1 MAEEKSIVLKIETI
15 TDQAVM
21 EAYGK
26 TLNSVLGSYEEN
38 TALITEYNAQ
48 LKLNKEEIKATQA
61 ETEKLIRYKQGLHK
75 RIQYLIESNSKL
87 TKEVEELNKVEGKTA
102 EQREK
107 DTKKAEAKLRII
119 QANITEIE
127 TLREKTVGLGATYQ
141 EQIKTISD
149 LTAKNEQLKVSI
161 GDLDQITKNQIKVD
175 NTEAGSMENKSQL
188 LGKLRMSWRKMT
200 DEQKNANQGML
211 QTIQQLD
218 KSLKESDA
226 SIGNFQRN
234 VGDYRGAIGDFIGQ
248 FPRLGGVVSKF
259 AGPAG
264 VISVATGAFNLLK
277 SAMASTQTTGD
288 ALEIG
293 IAAWRGTWDRFLR
306 MIATADFSNFI
317 EQLTGAYDAAK
328 ELAEV
333 RDEMFEKENSIRLL
347 KAEQSVEEQKLLMTM
362 RDQTKSDQE
371 RIKAGQRY
379 QELVLKNA
387 QLQKKAYE
395 ELADAELKNL
405 AAQTGAT
412 DENLEERK
420 KALREWITEYA
431 TADAEKKR
439 IELEALRR
447 EKQQIEATRTYTT
460 LPTGNTVISNL
471 TKEQEARVA
480 EIEKLLSV
488 AEAYNTAN
496 DGIIST
502 YVNAQVKALEAESNA
517 IASAQRA
524 ATTTNSLIAK
534 EAKKAEKEAE
544 SGGEQ
549 VGDKVLEGMK
559 KAFQKSDLSKGFGD
573 LLGKSTKVILPLA
586 LDLDLKND
594 LKQGA
599 NKLASDSASPIKKA
613 LGLKPEE
620 IQQIESQA
628 LQAAGQIFNSIAQLS
643 NEATQ
648 RRLQDELDA
657 IDKNAES
664 EKAILEGKLEKGVIS
679 QKEYEK
685 KLAEIDEQT
694 AERKEQANKEA
705 FEKQKKWNI
714 LQALMNAALA
724 ITKTFAEYGGTPM
737 AWIMSAIT
745 AATTAA
751 EIAVIASQKYAR
763 GGELRGASHAQGGIK
778 GFVGN
783 QHIEAEGGEVIINK
797 RSSAK
802 HRKLLSLINSDNGWG
817 DDFAHARGR
826 SGRFFARGG
835 VIGGYDFR
843 TSGVPDSSSSLSQ
856 IVRQQTDNLRQ
867 SFDAIN
873 RRIDNIRVYLPLSDI
888 EQKSNEKRVHISRA
902 VL

>member
-26 TLNSVLGSYEEN
+26 TLDSVLGSYEEN
-38 TALITEYNAQ
+38 NALISEYTQ
-48 LKLNKEEIKATQA
+48 RIKANQEAIKAIQKEGERWGQLTQKQAQRISNLTA
-61 ETEKLIRYKQGLHK
+61 ENEKLKIAK
-75 RIQYLIESNSKL
+75 S
-87 TKEVEELNKVEGKTA
+87 ELV
-102 EQREK
+102 
-107 DTKKAEAKLRII
+107 
-119 QANITEIE
+119 
-127 TLREKTVGLGATYQ
+127 
-141 EQIKTISD
+141 
-149 LTAKNEQLKVSI
+149 
-161 GDLDQITKNQIKVD
+161 QITKNQIKVD
-175 NTEAGSMENKSQL
+175 STEAGSMENKSQL
-188 LGKLRMSWRKMT
+188 LGKLRMAWRKMS

-218 KSLKESDA
+218 ASLKQADG

-248 FPRLGGVVSKF
+248 FPKLGGVVSKF

-288 ALEIG
+288 AIEIG
-293 IAAWRGTWDRFLR
+293 VAAWQGTWDRFLR

-328 ELAEV
+328 ELATV

-347 KAEQSVEEQKLLMTM
+347 KAEQSKEEQLLLMTM
-362 RDQTKSDQE
+362 RDQTKSEEE
-371 RIKAGQRY
+371 RIKAGKRY
-379 QELVLKNA
+379 QELVMQNA
-387 QLQKKAYE
+387 ELQKKAYE

-405 AAQTGAT
+405 AAQTGADKDALRSYITNYADPKMEAMREYYNEYKKLSDSQITYDKKGRHIRREFT
-412 DENLEERK
+412 DE
-420 KALREWITEYA
+420 
-431 TADAEKKR
+431 EKTR
-439 IELEALRR
+439 MSELL
-447 EKQQIEATRTYTT
+447 
-460 LPTGNTVISNL
+460 
-471 TKEQEARVA
+471 
-480 EIEKLLSV
+480 KLMGG
-488 AEAYNTAN
+488 AEAYIEFDKVTKAYNKAN
-496 DGIIST
+496 NSIIT
-502 YVNAQVKALEAESNA
+502 GVVNALAKATEAEA
-517 IASAQRA
+517 RALQSAQLA
-524 ATTTNSLIAK
+524 ARTTNSLIAK
-534 EAKKAEKEAE
+534 ETKKAE

-549 VGDKVLEGMK
+549 VGDNVLEGMK
-559 KAFQKSDLSKGFGD
+559 KAFRKGDLSKD
-573 LLGKSTKVILPLA
+573 LTDAVVKSGNKFISLP
-586 LDLDLKND
+586 LDLDLKAD
-594 LKQGA
+594 LKNGA
-599 NKLASDSASPIKKA
+599 RKLVSDTATPLKEA
-613 LGLKPEE
+613 LGLTPDE
-620 IQQIESQA
+620 IKKIEDQA

-643 NEATQ
+643 KEATQ

-685 KLAEIDEQT
+685 KLGEIDEQT

-737 AWIMSAIT
+737 AWVMSAIT

-763 GGELRGASHAQGGIK
+763 GGELRGPSHAQGGIK

-817 DDFAHARGR
+817 DDFAHARGG

-856 IVRQQTDNLRQ
+856 FVRQQTDNLRQ

-888 EQKSNEKRVHISRA
+888 ETKSNEKRVHISRA

>member
-1 MAEEKSIVLKIETI
+1 MKIETI

-38 TALITEYNAQ
+38 TAMISGYNAQ
-48 LKLNKEEIKATQA
+48 IKANQEAIKAIQKEGERWGQLTQKQAQRISNLTA
-61 ETEKLIRYKQGLHK
+61 ENEKLKIAK
-75 RIQYLIESNSKL
+75 S
-87 TKEVEELNKVEGKTA
+87 ELV
-102 EQREK
+102 
-107 DTKKAEAKLRII
+107 
-119 QANITEIE
+119 
-127 TLREKTVGLGATYQ
+127 
-141 EQIKTISD
+141 
-149 LTAKNEQLKVSI
+149 
-161 GDLDQITKNQIKVD
+161 QITKNQIKVD

-188 LGKLRMSWRKMT
+188 LGKLRMAWRKMT
-200 DEQKNANQGML
+200 DVQKNANQGML

-218 KSLKESDA
+218 ASLKQADG

-248 FPRLGGVVSKF
+248 FPKLGSVVSKF

-288 ALEIG
+288 AIEIG
-293 IAAWRGTWDRFLR
+293 VAAWQGTWDRFLR

-347 KAEQSVEEQKLLMTM
+347 KARQSKEEQLLLMTM
-362 RDQTKSDQE
+362 RDQTKSEEE
-371 RIKAGQRY
+371 RIKAGKRY
-379 QELVLKNA
+379 QELVMQNA
-387 QLQKKAYE
+387 QIQREAYE
-395 ELADAELKNL
+395 KLADAELTNL
-405 AAQTGAT
+405 ARQTGAT
-412 DENLEERK
+412 EENLEERK
-420 KALREWITEYA
+420 KALREYITEYA

-439 IELEALRR
+439 IEMEALRR
-447 EKQQIEATRTYTT
+447 EKAAIEASRTVTT
-460 LPTGNTVISNL
+460 LPTGNVVYSELTEVQKARVKVIDTLLEISN
-471 TKEQEARVA
+471 
-480 EIEKLLSV
+480 
-488 AEAYNTAN
+488 AYNTAA
-496 DGIIST
+496 DGIIAT
-502 YVNAQVKALEAESNA
+502 FVNAEEKALRAEANA

-534 EAKKAEKEAE
+534 ETKKAEKGAE
-544 SGGEQ
+544 NSGEQ

-559 KAFQKSDLSKGFGD
+559 KSFRKGDVSKDLTDAVERS
-573 LLGKSTKVILPLA
+573 VNVVLPLFYDT
-586 LDLDLKND
+586 DLMAGLKTQAKS
-594 LKQGA
+594 LVK
-599 NKLASDSASPIKKA
+599 PMEKA
-613 LGLKPEE
+613 LGLSPKDLE
-620 IQQIESQA
+620 QIKDHA

-643 NEATQ
+643 NNATQ
-648 RRLQDELDA
+648 RRLKDELDA

-679 QKEYEK
+679 QKEYET

-694 AERKEQANKEA
+694 AARKEQANKEA
-705 FEKQKKWNI
+705 FEKNKRWNI

-724 ITKTFAEYGGTPM
+724 ITQVFATTPPPASFIM
-737 AWIMSAIT
+737 AAIT

-763 GGELRGASHAQGGIK
+763 GGELHGPSHAQGGIK

-783 QHIEAEGGEVIINK
+783 RHIEAEGGEVIINK

-817 DDFAHARGR
+817 DDFAHARGS

-856 IVRQQTDNLRQ
+856 IVRQQSDNLRQ

-873 RRIDNIRVYLPLSDI
+873 RRIDNLRVSVLLSDI
-888 EQKSNEKRVHISRA
+888 EAKSNEKRAHISRA

>member
-26 TLNSVLGSYEEN
+26 TLDSVLGSYEEN
-38 TALITEYNAQ
+38 TAMISEYNAQ
-48 LKLNKEEIKATQA
+48 IKANQEAIKAIQKEGERWGQLTQKQAQRISNLTA
-61 ETEKLIRYKQGLHK
+61 ENEKLKIAK
-75 RIQYLIESNSKL
+75 S
-87 TKEVEELNKVEGKTA
+87 ELV
-102 EQREK
+102 
-107 DTKKAEAKLRII
+107 
-119 QANITEIE
+119 
-127 TLREKTVGLGATYQ
+127 
-141 EQIKTISD
+141 
-149 LTAKNEQLKVSI
+149 
-161 GDLDQITKNQIKVD
+161 QITKNQIKVD
-175 NTEAGSMENKSQL
+175 NTEVGSMENKSQL
-188 LGKLRMSWRKMT
+188 LGKLRMAWRKMS

-218 KSLKESDA
+218 ASLKQADG

-248 FPRLGGVVSKF
+248 FPALGGVVSKF
-259 AGPAG
+259 AGSAG
-264 VISVATGAFNLLK
+264 VISVATGTFNLLK
-277 SAMASTQTTGD
+277 SAIASTQTTGD

-293 IAAWRGTWDRFLR
+293 VAAWQGTWDRFLR

-317 EQLTGAYDAAK
+317 EQLTDAYDAAK

-347 KAEQSVEEQKLLMTM
+347 KAEQSKEEQLLLMTM
-362 RDQTKSDQE
+362 RDQTKSEEE
-371 RIKAGQRY
+371 RIKAGKRY
-379 QELVLKNA
+379 QELVMKNA
-387 QLQKKAYE
+387 EIQRQAYE
-395 ELADAELKNL
+395 KLTEAELNNIV
-405 AAQTGAT
+405 AQTGA
-412 DENLEERK
+412 NK
-420 KALREWITEYA
+420 
-431 TADAEKKR
+431 
-439 IELEALRR
+439 EALRSYIKDYADPKSQAMR
-447 EKQQIEATRTYTT
+447 EEMKLYEKAVKNKTLYEEQFINYAKAGAYKTADQYKAKADEAQRIIDNTSQAVKDFYDVTVAYGKASDQIIAPFVSAWE
-460 LPTGNTVISNL
+460 
-471 TKEQEARVA
+471 
-480 EIEKLLSV
+480 
-488 AEAYNTAN
+488 
-496 DGIIST
+496 
-502 YVNAQVKALEAESNA
+502 KALQAESNA
-517 IASAQRA
+517 LASAQRA

-534 EAKKAEKEAE
+534 ETKKAIVEVDVSSAMTQMIKTGIEKIDTNEIKFEFKEMMEEIESSIASANDLGQVAE
-544 SGGEQ
+544 S
-549 VGDKVLEGMK
+549 
-559 KAFQKSDLSKGFGD
+559 
-573 LLGKSTKVILPLA
+573 PLA
-586 LDLDLKND
+586 RAL
-594 LKQGA
+594 GV
-599 NKLASDSASPIKKA
+599 SDSEMK
-613 LGLKPEE
+613 
-620 IQQIESQA
+620 QIEDQA

-643 NEATQ
+643 KEATQ

-664 EKAILEGKLEKGVIS
+664 EKAILEGKLEKGIIS
-679 QKEYEK
+679 QKEYET

-737 AWIMSAIT
+737 AWVMSAIT

-763 GGELRGASHAQGGIK
+763 GGELRGPSHAQGGIK

-783 QHIEAEGGEVIINK
+783 RHIEAEGGEVIINK

-817 DDFAHARGR
+817 DDFAHARGS

-873 RRIDNIRVYLPLSDI
+873 RRIDNLRVSVLLSDI
-888 EQKSNEKRVHISRA
+888 EAKSNEKRVHISRA

>member
-38 TALITEYNAQ
+38 TAMISEYNAQ
-48 LKLNKEEIKATQA
+48 IKANQEAIKAIQKEGERWGQLTQKQAQRISNLTA
-61 ETEKLIRYKQGLHK
+61 ENEKLKIAK
-75 RIQYLIESNSKL
+75 S
-87 TKEVEELNKVEGKTA
+87 ELV
-102 EQREK
+102 
-107 DTKKAEAKLRII
+107 
-119 QANITEIE
+119 
-127 TLREKTVGLGATYQ
+127 
-141 EQIKTISD
+141 
-149 LTAKNEQLKVSI
+149 
-161 GDLDQITKNQIKVD
+161 QITKNQIKVD

-188 LGKLRMSWRKMT
+188 LGKLRMAWRKMS

-218 KSLKESDA
+218 TSLKQADG

-248 FPRLGGVVSKF
+248 FPALGGVVSKF

-264 VISVATGAFNLLK
+264 VISVATGTFNLLK
-277 SAMASTQTTGD
+277 SAIASTQTTGD

-293 IAAWRGTWDRFLR
+293 IAAWQGTWDRFLR

-317 EQLTGAYDAAK
+317 EQLTSAYDAAK

-347 KAEQSVEEQKLLMTM
+347 KAEQSKEEQLLLMTM
-362 RDQTKSDQE
+362 RDQTKSEEE
-371 RIKAGQRY
+371 RIKAGKRY
-379 QELVLKNA
+379 QELVLHNA
-387 QLQKKAYE
+387 ELQKKAYE

-405 AAQTGAT
+405 AAQTGA
-412 DENLEERK
+412 DK
-420 KALREWITEYA
+420 DALRSYITNYADPKMEAMRKAYEEYKKITERQYDFDEKGRKISRQYTEEEKARIKELITLMGGGKAYIEFDKLTQAYNKANDSIISGVVNALAKA
-431 TADAEKKR
+431 T
-439 IELEALRR
+439 EA
-447 EKQQIEATRTYTT
+447 
-460 LPTGNTVISNL
+460 
-471 TKEQEARVA
+471 EAR
-480 EIEKLLSV
+480 
-488 AEAYNTAN
+488 
-496 DGIIST
+496 
-502 YVNAQVKALEAESNA
+502 ALQ
-517 IASAQRA
+517 SAQRA

-534 EAKKAEKEAE
+534 ETKKAIVEVDVSSAMTQMIKTGIEKIDTNEIKFEFKEMMEEIESSIASANDLGQVAE
-544 SGGEQ
+544 S
-549 VGDKVLEGMK
+549 
-559 KAFQKSDLSKGFGD
+559 
-573 LLGKSTKVILPLA
+573 PLA
-586 LDLDLKND
+586 RAL
-594 LKQGA
+594 GV
-599 NKLASDSASPIKKA
+599 SDSEMK
-613 LGLKPEE
+613 
-620 IQQIESQA
+620 QIEDQA

-643 NEATQ
+643 KEATQ

-679 QKEYEK
+679 QKEYET

-737 AWIMSAIT
+737 AWVMSAIT

-763 GGELRGASHAQGGIK
+763 GGELRGPSHAQGGIK

-783 QHIEAEGGEVIINK
+783 RHIEAEGGEVIINK

-817 DDFAHARGR
+817 DDFAHARGS

-873 RRIDNIRVYLPLSDI
+873 RRIDNLRVSVLLSDI
-888 EQKSNEKRVHISRA
+888 EAKSNEKRVHISRA

>member
-38 TALITEYNAQ
+38 TAMISEYNAQ
-48 LKLNKEEIKATQA
+48 IKANQEAIKAIQKEGERWGQLTQKQAQRISNLTA
-61 ETEKLIRYKQGLHK
+61 ENEKLKIAK
-75 RIQYLIESNSKL
+75 S
-87 TKEVEELNKVEGKTA
+87 ELV
-102 EQREK
+102 
-107 DTKKAEAKLRII
+107 
-119 QANITEIE
+119 
-127 TLREKTVGLGATYQ
+127 
-141 EQIKTISD
+141 
-149 LTAKNEQLKVSI
+149 
-161 GDLDQITKNQIKVD
+161 QITKNQIKVD

-188 LGKLRMSWRKMT
+188 LGKLRMAWRKMT

-218 KSLKESDA
+218 KSLKEADG
-226 SIGNFQRN
+226 SIGNFQRI

-248 FPRLGGVVSKF
+248 FPKLGGVVSKF

-288 ALEIG
+288 AIEIG
-293 IAAWRGTWDRFLR
+293 VAAWQGTWDRFLR

-347 KAEQSVEEQKLLMTM
+347 KAEQSKEEQLLLMTM
-362 RDQTKSDQE
+362 RDQTKSEEE
-371 RIKAGQRY
+371 RIKAGKRY
-379 QELVLKNA
+379 QELVMRNA
-387 QLQKKAYE
+387 QIQRKAYE
-395 ELADAELKNL
+395 ELADAELTNL
-405 AAQTGAT
+405 ARQTGAT

-420 KALREWITEYA
+420 KALREWISEYA

-439 IELEALRR
+439 IELKALRR

-460 LPTGNTVISNL
+460 LPTGNTIISNL

-534 EAKKAEKEAE
+534 EAKKEQAKIETAGLVAEFAEIGKELHEAVSE
-544 SGGEQ
+544 ELSRTWVNTTEIEKDIKALASEMLEEIGNEINNATDLEQ
-549 VGDKVLEGMK
+549 QTVSPLARALGVSDEDMK
-559 KAFQKSDLSKGFGD
+559 K
-573 LLGKSTKVILPLA
+573 
-586 LDLDLKND
+586 
-594 LKQGA
+594 
-599 NKLASDSASPIKKA
+599 IKD
-613 LGLKPEE
+613 
-620 IQQIESQA
+620 QA

-643 NEATQ
+643 KEATQ

-705 FEKQKKWNI
+705 FEKQKRWNI

-817 DDFAHARGR
+817 DDFAHARGG

-843 TSGVPDSSSSLSQ
+843 TSGVPDSSSSLTQ

-867 SFDAIN
+867 SFDALN

-888 EQKSNEKRVHISRA
+888 EAKSNEKRVHISRA

>member
-1 MAEEKSIVLKIETI
+1 MAEEKQIVLKIETI

-38 TALITEYNAQ
+38 TAMISEYTNT
-48 LKLNKEEIKATQA
+48 IKANQEAIKAIQKEAERWGGLTQKQAQRVANLTA
-61 ETEKLIRYKQGLHK
+61 ENEKLKI
-75 RIQYLIESNSKL
+75 
-87 TKEVEELNKVEGKTA
+87 A
-102 EQREK
+102 
-107 DTKKAEAKLRII
+107 KAEL
-119 QANITEIE
+119 
-127 TLREKTVGLGATYQ
+127 V
-141 EQIKTISD
+141 
-149 LTAKNEQLKVSI
+149 
-161 GDLDQITKNQIKVD
+161 QITKNQIKVD
-175 NTEAGSMENKSQL
+175 TTENGSMENKSQL
-188 LGKLRMSWRKMT
+188 LGKLRMAWRKMT

-211 QTIQQLD
+211 ETIQQLD
-218 KSLKESDA
+218 KSMKQADGN
-226 SIGNFQRN
+226 IGNFQRY

-248 FPRLGGVVSKF
+248 FPTLGGVVSKF
-259 AGPAG
+259 AGKAG
-264 VISVATGAFNLLK
+264 ALGIATTAFNVLK

-293 IAAWRGTWDRFLR
+293 VAAWRGTWDKFLR

-317 EQLTGAYDAAK
+317 SQLAGAYDAAK
-328 ELAEV
+328 ELAKV

-405 AAQTGAT
+405 AAQTGA
-412 DENLEERK
+412 DK
-420 KALREWITEYA
+420 
-431 TADAEKKR
+431 
-439 IELEALRR
+439 EALRSYITNYADPKMEAMRKAYEEYQKITERNYDFDEKGRHIARQYSEEEKTRMR
-447 EKQQIEATRTYTT
+447 ELMQIMGGGKAYIEFDKITKAYNKANDDIIN
-460 LPTGNTVISNL
+460 GVVNAL
-471 TKEQEARVA
+471 TKAVQ
-480 EIEKLLSV
+480 
-488 AEAYNTAN
+488 
-496 DGIIST
+496 
-502 YVNAQVKALEAESNA
+502 AESNA
-517 IASAQRA
+517 LASAQRA

-534 EAKKAEKEAE
+534 ETKKAIVEVDVSSALTQMVKTGVEKINTSEIKFEFKEMLEEIGNDIASANDLGQVAE
-544 SGGEQ
+544 S
-549 VGDKVLEGMK
+549 
-559 KAFQKSDLSKGFGD
+559 
-573 LLGKSTKVILPLA
+573 PLA
-586 LDLDLKND
+586 R
-594 LKQGA
+594 
-599 NKLASDSASPIKKA
+599 A
-613 LGLKPEE
+613 LGVSDAEMK
-620 IQQIESQA
+620 QIKDQS

-643 NEATQ
+643 KEATQ

-664 EKAILEGKLEKGVIS
+664 EKAILEGKLEKGIIS

-705 FEKQKKWNI
+705 FEKNKRWNI

-724 ITKTFAEYGGTPM
+724 ITQVFATTPPPASFVM
-737 AWIMSAIT
+737 AAIT

-751 EIAVIASQKYAR
+751 EIAVIGAQKYAR
-763 GGELRGASHAQGGIK
+763 GGELRGASHANGGIK

-817 DDFAHARGR
+817 DDFANARGG

-835 VIGGYDFR
+835 VIGGYDFS
-843 TSGVPDSSSSLSQ
+843 TSGVPNNNNSLMQ
-856 IVRQQTDNLRQ
+856 FVRQQTDNLRQ

-873 RRIDNIRVYLPLSDI
+873 RRIDNLSVSVLLSDI
-888 EQKSNEKRVHISRA
+888 EAKSNEKRVNVSRA

>member
-26 TLNSVLGSYEEN
+26 TLDSVLGSYEEN
-38 TALITEYNAQ
+38 NALISEYTQ
-48 LKLNKEEIKATQA
+48 RIKANQEAIKAIQKEGERWGQLTQKQAQRISNLTA
-61 ETEKLIRYKQGLHK
+61 ENEKLKIAK
-75 RIQYLIESNSKL
+75 S
-87 TKEVEELNKVEGKTA
+87 ELV
-102 EQREK
+102 
-107 DTKKAEAKLRII
+107 
-119 QANITEIE
+119 
-127 TLREKTVGLGATYQ
+127 
-141 EQIKTISD
+141 
-149 LTAKNEQLKVSI
+149 
-161 GDLDQITKNQIKVD
+161 QITKNQIKVD

-188 LGKLRMSWRKMT
+188 LGKLRMAWRKMT

-218 KSLKESDA
+218 ASLKQADG

-234 VGDYRGAIGDFIGQ
+234 VGDYKGQIGQLIGQ
-248 FPRLGGVVSKF
+248 FPALGDVVSKF

-347 KAEQSVEEQKLLMTM
+347 KAEQSKEEQLLLMTM
-362 RDQTKSDQE
+362 RDQTKSEEE
-371 RIKAGQRY
+371 RIKAGKRY
-379 QELVLKNA
+379 QELVMQNA
-387 QLQKKAYE
+387 QIQREAYE
-395 ELADAELKNL
+395 KLADAELTNL
-405 AAQTGAT
+405 ARQTGAT

-431 TADAEKKR
+431 TADAEKRR
-439 IELEALRR
+439 IEEKSLREEKKNLEDSLIYIDLTTGAQRR
-447 EKQQIEATRTYTT
+447 LKDAQKDARIA
-460 LPTGNTVISNL
+460 VI
-471 TKEQEARVA
+471 TE
-480 EIEKLLSV
+480 LLAISD
-488 AEAYNTAN
+488 AYNKAGDN
-496 DGIIST
+496 IISSF
-502 YVNAQVKALEAESNA
+502 VNAQVKALEAESNA
-517 IASAQRA
+517 IASAQQA
-524 ATTTNSLIAK
+524 AKTTNSLIAK
-534 EAKKAEKEAE
+534 ETKKAEKQAE
-544 SGGEQ
+544 NSGEQ

-559 KAFQKSDLSKGFGD
+559 KSFRKGDVSKDLTDAVVKSGNKFIS
-573 LLGKSTKVILPLA
+573 LP
-586 LDLDLKND
+586 LDLDLKAD
-594 LKQGA
+594 LKKGA
-599 NKLASDSASPIKKA
+599 RKLASDTATPLKKA
-613 LGLKPEE
+613 LGLTPDE
-620 IQQIESQA
+620 IKKIEDQA

-643 NEATQ
+643 KEATQ

-664 EKAILEGKLEKGVIS
+664 EKAILEGKLEKGIIT

-685 KLAEIDEQT
+685 KLGEIDEQT

-737 AWIMSAIT
+737 AWVMSAIT

-763 GGELRGASHAQGGIK
+763 GGELRGPSHAQGGIK

-783 QHIEAEGGEVIINK
+783 RHIEAEGGEVIINK

-817 DDFAHARGR
+817 DDFAHARGS

-856 IVRQQTDNLRQ
+856 FVRQQTDNLRQ

-873 RRIDNIRVYLPLSDI
+873 RRIDNLRVSVLLSDI
-888 EQKSNEKRVHISRA
+888 ESKSNEKRVHISRA

>member
-26 TLNSVLGSYEEN
+26 TLDSVLGSYEEN
-38 TALITEYNAQ
+38 TAMISEYNAQ
-48 LKLNKEEIKATQA
+48 IKANQEAIKAIQKEGERWGQLTQKQAQRISNLTA
-61 ETEKLIRYKQGLHK
+61 ENEKLKIAK
-75 RIQYLIESNSKL
+75 S
-87 TKEVEELNKVEGKTA
+87 ELV
-102 EQREK
+102 
-107 DTKKAEAKLRII
+107 
-119 QANITEIE
+119 
-127 TLREKTVGLGATYQ
+127 
-141 EQIKTISD
+141 
-149 LTAKNEQLKVSI
+149 
-161 GDLDQITKNQIKVD
+161 QITKNQIKVD

-188 LGKLRMSWRKMT
+188 LGKLRMAWRKMT

-218 KSLKESDA
+218 ASLKQADG

-248 FPRLGGVVSKF
+248 FPKLGGAISKF
-259 AGPAG
+259 ASPAG
-264 VISVATGAFNLLK
+264 AIGIATGAFNLLK
-277 SAMASTQTTGD
+277 SAIASTQTTGD

-293 IAAWRGTWDRFLR
+293 VAAWRGTWDRFLR

-347 KAEQSVEEQKLLMTM
+347 KAEQSIEEQKLLRTL

-371 RIKAGQRY
+371 RIKAGKDY
-379 QELVLKNA
+379 EELIRKNA
-387 QLQKKAYE
+387 QIQ
-395 ELADAELKNL
+395 ADAYNKLAEAELDNIVK
-405 AAQTGAT
+405 QTGA
-412 DENLEERK
+412 NK
-420 KALREWITEYA
+420 
-431 TADAEKKR
+431 
-439 IELEALRR
+439 EALRSYIKDYADPKSETMR
-447 EKQQIEATRTYTT
+447 EEMKQYAEAVRLKTLYEEQFINYAKAGAEKTAGTYKAKAEEQQAIIDATSKGVKDFYEVTKAYGKAADNIIVPFVNAWEKAMRAQSNATRE
-460 LPTGNTVISNL
+460 GN
-471 TKEQEARVA
+471 
-480 EIEKLLSV
+480 
-488 AEAYNTAN
+488 
-496 DGIIST
+496 
-502 YVNAQVKALEAESNA
+502 
-517 IASAQRA
+517 RA
-524 ATTTNSLIAK
+524 ASMVSGLVKK
-534 EAKKAEKEAE
+534 ETKNAEKDAE

-559 KAFQKSDLSKGFGD
+559 KSFRKGDVSKDLTDAVERS
-573 LLGKSTKVILPLA
+573 VNVVLPLFYDT
-586 LDLDLKND
+586 DLMEGLKTQS
-594 LKQGA
+594 KQLV
-599 NKLASDSASPIKKA
+599 KPMQKA
-613 LGLKPEE
+613 LGLTPEE
-620 IQQIESQA
+620 KKQLEDQA

-643 NEATQ
+643 KEATQ

-679 QKEYEK
+679 QKEYET

-714 LQALMNAALA
+714 GQALMNAALA
-724 ITKTFAEYGGTPM
+724 ITNIWATHAGNPIM
-737 AWIMSAIT
+737 AGILTAIT

-751 EIAVIASQKYAR
+751 EIAVIATQKYAR
-763 GGELRGASHAQGGIK
+763 GGELRGPSHAQGGIK

-783 QHIEAEGGEVIINK
+783 RHIEAEGGEVIINK

-817 DDFAHARGR
+817 DDFAHARGG

-873 RRIDNIRVYLPLSDI
+873 RRIDNLRVSVLLSDI
-888 EQKSNEKRVHISRA
+888 EAKSNEKRVHISRA

>member
-26 TLNSVLGSYEEN
+26 TLDSVLGSYEEN
-38 TALITEYNAQ
+38 TAMISEYNAQ
-48 LKLNKEEIKATQA
+48 IKANQEAIKAIQKEGERWGQLTQKQAQRISNLTA
-61 ETEKLIRYKQGLHK
+61 ENEKLKIAK
-75 RIQYLIESNSKL
+75 S
-87 TKEVEELNKVEGKTA
+87 ELV
-102 EQREK
+102 
-107 DTKKAEAKLRII
+107 
-119 QANITEIE
+119 
-127 TLREKTVGLGATYQ
+127 
-141 EQIKTISD
+141 
-149 LTAKNEQLKVSI
+149 
-161 GDLDQITKNQIKVD
+161 QITKNQIKVD
-175 NTEAGSMENKSQL
+175 NTEVGSMENKSQL
-188 LGKLRMSWRKMT
+188 LGKLRMAWRKMS

-218 KSLKESDA
+218 ASLKQADG

-248 FPRLGGVVSKF
+248 FPALGGVVSKF

-277 SAMASTQTTGD
+277 SAIASTQTTGD

-293 IAAWRGTWDRFLR
+293 IAAWQGTWDRFLR

-317 EQLTGAYDAAK
+317 EQLIGAYDAAK
-328 ELAEV
+328 ELAAV

-347 KAEQSVEEQKLLMTM
+347 KAEQSKEEQLLLMTM
-362 RDQTKSDQE
+362 RDQTKSEEE
-371 RIKAGQRY
+371 RIKAGKRY
-379 QELVLKNA
+379 QELVMQNA
-387 QLQKKAYE
+387 ELQKKAYE

-405 AAQTGAT
+405 AAQTGA
-412 DENLEERK
+412 DK
-420 KALREWITEYA
+420 DALRSYITNYADPKMETMREAYEEYKKITERQYDFDEKGRKISRQYTEEEKARMKELIA
-431 TADAEKKR
+431 TMGGGKAY
-439 IELEALRR
+439 IEFDKLTQAYNKANDSIISGVVNALAKATEA
-447 EKQQIEATRTYTT
+447 
-460 LPTGNTVISNL
+460 
-471 TKEQEARVA
+471 EAR
-480 EIEKLLSV
+480 
-488 AEAYNTAN
+488 
-496 DGIIST
+496 
-502 YVNAQVKALEAESNA
+502 ALQ
-517 IASAQRA
+517 SAQRA

-534 EAKKAEKEAE
+534 ETKKAIVKVDVSSAMTQMIKTGIEKIDTNEIKFEFKEMMEEIESSIASANDLGQVAE
-544 SGGEQ
+544 S
-549 VGDKVLEGMK
+549 
-559 KAFQKSDLSKGFGD
+559 
-573 LLGKSTKVILPLA
+573 PLA
-586 LDLDLKND
+586 RAL
-594 LKQGA
+594 GV
-599 NKLASDSASPIKKA
+599 SDSEMK
-613 LGLKPEE
+613 
-620 IQQIESQA
+620 QIEDQA

-643 NEATQ
+643 KEATQ

-679 QKEYEK
+679 QKEYET

-705 FEKQKKWNI
+705 FEKQKRWNI

-724 ITKTFAEYGGTPM
+724 LTKVFATTAPPASFIM
-737 AWIMSAIT
+737 AGIT

-763 GGELRGASHAQGGIK
+763 GGELRGPSHAQGGIK

-783 QHIEAEGGEVIINK
+783 RHIEAEGGEVIINK

-817 DDFAHARGR
+817 DDFAHARGG

-856 IVRQQTDNLRQ
+856 FVRQQTDNLRQ

-873 RRIDNIRVYLPLSDI
+873 RRIDNLRVSVLLSDI
-888 EQKSNEKRVHISRA
+888 EAKSNEKRVHISRA

>member
-38 TALITEYNAQ
+38 TAMISEYNAQ
-48 LKLNKEEIKATQA
+48 IKANQEAIKAIQKEGERWGQLTQKQAQRISNLTA
-61 ETEKLIRYKQGLHK
+61 ENEKLKIAK
-75 RIQYLIESNSKL
+75 S
-87 TKEVEELNKVEGKTA
+87 ELV
-102 EQREK
+102 
-107 DTKKAEAKLRII
+107 
-119 QANITEIE
+119 
-127 TLREKTVGLGATYQ
+127 
-141 EQIKTISD
+141 
-149 LTAKNEQLKVSI
+149 
-161 GDLDQITKNQIKVD
+161 QITKNQIKVD
-175 NTEAGSMENKSQL
+175 NTEVGSMENKSQL
-188 LGKLRMSWRKMT
+188 LGKLRMAWRKMS

-218 KSLKESDA
+218 ASLKQADG

-248 FPRLGGVVSKF
+248 FPALGGVVSKF

-264 VISVATGAFNLLK
+264 VISVATGTFNLLK
-277 SAMASTQTTGD
+277 SAIASTQTTGD

-293 IAAWRGTWDRFLR
+293 IAAWQGTWDKFLR

-328 ELAEV
+328 DLAEV

-347 KAEQSVEEQKLLMTM
+347 KAEQSKEEQLLLMTM
-362 RDQTKSDQE
+362 RDQTKSEEE
-371 RIKAGQRY
+371 RIKAGKRY
-379 QELVLKNA
+379 QELVMKNA
-387 QLQKKAYE
+387 ELQKKAYE

-405 AAQTGAT
+405 AAQTGA
-412 DENLEERK
+412 DK
-420 KALREWITEYA
+420 DALRSYITNYADPKMEAMRETYEEYKEITERQYDFDKKGRKISRQYTEEEKARMKELIA
-431 TADAEKKR
+431 TMGGGKAY
-439 IELEALRR
+439 IEFDKLTQAYNKANDSIISGVVNALAKATEA
-447 EKQQIEATRTYTT
+447 
-460 LPTGNTVISNL
+460 
-471 TKEQEARVA
+471 EAR
-480 EIEKLLSV
+480 
-488 AEAYNTAN
+488 
-496 DGIIST
+496 
-502 YVNAQVKALEAESNA
+502 ALQ
-517 IASAQRA
+517 SAQRA

-534 EAKKAEKEAE
+534 EAKKGVTESAKAQKEQAKIETAGLVAEFAE
-544 SGGEQ
+544 MGKKLHETVSEELSRTWVNTTEIEKDIKALATEMLQESENEIDNANDLGQKTVSPLARALGVSDE
-549 VGDKVLEGMK
+549 DMK
-559 KAFQKSDLSKGFGD
+559 K
-573 LLGKSTKVILPLA
+573 
-586 LDLDLKND
+586 
-594 LKQGA
+594 
-599 NKLASDSASPIKKA
+599 
-613 LGLKPEE
+613 
-620 IQQIESQA
+620 IENQA

-643 NEATQ
+643 KEATQ

-705 FEKQKKWNI
+705 FEKNKRMSI
-714 LQALMNAALA
+714 LQAVINGALA
-724 ITKTFAEYGGTPM
+724 ITNVWAQHAGFPIVAGILT
-737 AWIMSAIT
+737 AIT

-763 GGELRGASHAQGGIK
+763 GGELRGPSHAQGGIK

-783 QHIEAEGGEVIINK
+783 RHIEAEGGEVIINK

-817 DDFAHARGR
+817 DDFAHARGG

-856 IVRQQTDNLRQ
+856 FVRQQTDNLRQ

-873 RRIDNIRVYLPLSDI
+873 RRIDNLRVSVLLSDI
-888 EQKSNEKRVHISRA
+888 EAKSNEKRAHVSRA

>member
-26 TLNSVLGSYEEN
+26 TLDSVLGSYEEN
-38 TALITEYNAQ
+38 TAMISEYNAQ
-48 LKLNKEEIKATQA
+48 IKANQEAIKAIQKEGERWGQLTQKQAQRISNLTA
-61 ETEKLIRYKQGLHK
+61 ENEKLKIAK
-75 RIQYLIESNSKL
+75 S
-87 TKEVEELNKVEGKTA
+87 ELV
-102 EQREK
+102 
-107 DTKKAEAKLRII
+107 
-119 QANITEIE
+119 
-127 TLREKTVGLGATYQ
+127 
-141 EQIKTISD
+141 
-149 LTAKNEQLKVSI
+149 
-161 GDLDQITKNQIKVD
+161 QITKNQIKVD
-175 NTEAGSMENKSQL
+175 NTEVGSMENKSQL
-188 LGKLRMSWRKMT
+188 LGKLRMAWRKMS

-218 KSLKESDA
+218 TSLKQADG

-248 FPRLGGVVSKF
+248 FPALGGVVSKF

-277 SAMASTQTTGD
+277 SAIASTQTTGD

-293 IAAWRGTWDRFLR
+293 IAAWQGTWDRFLR

-347 KAEQSVEEQKLLMTM
+347 KAEQSKEEQLLLMTM
-362 RDQTKSDQE
+362 RDQTKSEEE
-371 RIKAGQRY
+371 RIKAGKRY
-379 QELVLKNA
+379 QELVMQNA
-387 QLQKKAYE
+387 QIQKKAYE

-405 AAQTGAT
+405 AAQTGA
-412 DENLEERK
+412 DK
-420 KALREWITEYA
+420 
-431 TADAEKKR
+431 
-439 IELEALRR
+439 EALRSYITNYADP
-447 EKQQIEATRTYTT
+447 KMEAMR
-460 LPTGNTVISNL
+460 
-471 TKEQEARVA
+471 
-480 EIEKLLSV
+480 
-488 AEAYNTAN
+488 EAYEEYKEITKRQYDFDEKGRKVSRQYTEEEKARMKELIATMGGGKAYIEFDKLTQAYNKAN
-496 DGIIST
+496 DSIISGV
-502 YVNAQVKALEAESNA
+502 VNALAKATEAESRA
-517 IASAQRA
+517 LQSAQRA

-534 EAKKAEKEAE
+534 EAKKAIVEVDVSSAMTQMIKTGIEKIDTNEIKFEFKEMMEEIESSIASANDLGQVAE
-544 SGGEQ
+544 S
-549 VGDKVLEGMK
+549 
-559 KAFQKSDLSKGFGD
+559 
-573 LLGKSTKVILPLA
+573 PLA
-586 LDLDLKND
+586 RAL
-594 LKQGA
+594 GV
-599 NKLASDSASPIKKA
+599 SDSEMK
-613 LGLKPEE
+613 
-620 IQQIESQA
+620 QIEDQA

-643 NEATQ
+643 KEATQ

-679 QKEYEK
+679 QKEYET

-705 FEKQKKWNI
+705 FEKQKRWNI
-714 LQALMNAALA
+714 AQALMNAALA
-724 ITKTFAEYGGTPM
+724 ITKLFTEGTAINP
-737 AWIMSAIT
+737 ATWVALGIT

-763 GGELRGASHAQGGIK
+763 GGELRGPSHAQGGIK

-783 QHIEAEGGEVIINK
+783 RHIEAEGGEVIINK

-817 DDFAHARGR
+817 DDFAHARGS

-856 IVRQQTDNLRQ
+856 FVRQQTDNLRQ

-873 RRIDNIRVYLPLSDI
+873 RRIDNLRVSVLLSDI
-888 EQKSNEKRVHISRA
+888 EAKSNEKRVHISRA

>member
-1 MAEEKSIVLKIETI
+1 MAEEKTIVLKIETI

-38 TALITEYNAQ
+38 TAMISEYTNT
-48 LKLNKEEIKATQA
+48 IKANQEAIKAIQKEGERWGQLTQKQAQRIANLNA
-61 ETEKLIRYKQGLHK
+61 ENEKLKIAK
-75 RIQYLIESNSKL
+75 S
-87 TKEVEELNKVEGKTA
+87 ELV
-102 EQREK
+102 
-107 DTKKAEAKLRII
+107 
-119 QANITEIE
+119 
-127 TLREKTVGLGATYQ
+127 
-141 EQIKTISD
+141 
-149 LTAKNEQLKVSI
+149 
-161 GDLDQITKNQIKVD
+161 QITKNQIKVD
-175 NTEAGSMENKSQL
+175 NAEAGSMEYKSQL
-188 LGKLRMSWRKMT
+188 LGKLRMAWRKMT

-218 KSLKESDA
+218 ASLKQADG

-234 VGDYRGAIGDFIGQ
+234 VGDYKNAIGSFIGQ
-248 FPRLGGVVSKF
+248 FPALGGVVSKF

-264 VISVATGAFNLLK
+264 VITVATGAFNLLK

-293 IAAWRGTWDRFLR
+293 IAAWQGTWDRFLR
-306 MIATADFSNFI
+306 MIATADFTNFI
-317 EQLTGAYDAAK
+317 SQLTGAYDAAK

-347 KAEQSVEEQKLLMTM
+347 KAEQSIEEQKLLRIL

-371 RIKAGQRY
+371 RIKAGRDY
-379 QELVLKNA
+379 EDLVRKNA
-387 QLQKKAYE
+387 QIQADAYNKLAEE
-395 ELADAELKNL
+395 ELDYIV
-405 AAQTGAT
+405 AQTGA
-412 DENLEERK
+412 NK
-420 KALREWITEYA
+420 
-431 TADAEKKR
+431 
-439 IELEALRR
+439 EALRSYIKDYADPKSEAMR
-447 EKQQIEATRTYTT
+447 KEMKQYAEAVRLKELYEEQFINYAKAGAEKTADTYKAKAEEQQAIIDATSKGVKDFYEVTKAYGKAADNIIVPFVNAWEKA
-460 LPTGNTVISNL
+460 LHAQSNA
-471 TKEQEARVA
+471 TKEG
-480 EIEKLLSV
+480 
-488 AEAYNTAN
+488 N
-496 DGIIST
+496 
-502 YVNAQVKALEAESNA
+502 
-517 IASAQRA
+517 RA
-524 ATTTNSLIAK
+524 ASMVSGLV
-534 EAKKAEKEAE
+534 KKATKDAETDAE

-559 KAFQKSDLSKGFGD
+559 KSFRKGDVSKDLTDAVERS
-573 LLGKSTKVILPLA
+573 VNVVLPLFYDT
-586 LDLDLKND
+586 DLMEELKTQS
-594 LKQGA
+594 KQLV
-599 NKLASDSASPIKKA
+599 KPMQKA
-613 LGLKPEE
+613 LGLTPEE
-620 IQQIESQA
+620 KKQLEDQA

-643 NEATQ
+643 KEATQ

-664 EKAILEGKLEKGVIS
+664 EKAILEGKLEKGIIS

-685 KLAEIDEQT
+685 KLGEIDEQT

-705 FEKQKKWNI
+705 FEKQKRWNI
-714 LQALMNAALA
+714 AQALMNAALA
-724 ITKTFAEYGGTPM
+724 ITKLFTEG
-737 AWIMSAIT
+737 SAMNPATWVALGIT

-817 DDFAHARGR
+817 DDFAHARGS

-873 RRIDNIRVYLPLSDI
+873 RRIDNLRVSVLLSDI
-888 EQKSNEKRVHISRA
+888 EAKSNEKRVHISRA

>member
-26 TLNSVLGSYEEN
+26 TLDSVLGSYEEN
-38 TALITEYNAQ
+38 NALISEYTQ
-48 LKLNKEEIKATQA
+48 RIKANQEAIKAIQKEGERWGQLTQKQAQRISNLTA
-61 ETEKLIRYKQGLHK
+61 ENEKLKIAK
-75 RIQYLIESNSKL
+75 S
-87 TKEVEELNKVEGKTA
+87 ELV
-102 EQREK
+102 
-107 DTKKAEAKLRII
+107 
-119 QANITEIE
+119 
-127 TLREKTVGLGATYQ
+127 
-141 EQIKTISD
+141 
-149 LTAKNEQLKVSI
+149 
-161 GDLDQITKNQIKVD
+161 QITKNQIKVD
-175 NTEAGSMENKSQL
+175 STEAGSMENKSQL
-188 LGKLRMSWRKMT
+188 LGKLRMAWRKMS

-218 KSLKESDA
+218 ASLKQADG

-248 FPRLGGVVSKF
+248 FPKLGGVVSKF

-288 ALEIG
+288 AIEIG
-293 IAAWRGTWDRFLR
+293 VAAWQGTWDRFLR

-328 ELAEV
+328 ELATV

-347 KAEQSVEEQKLLMTM
+347 KAEQSKEEQLLLMTM
-362 RDQTKSDQE
+362 RDQTKSEEE
-371 RIKAGQRY
+371 RIKAGKRY
-379 QELVLKNA
+379 QELVMQNA
-387 QLQKKAYE
+387 ELQKKAYE

-405 AAQTGAT
+405 AAQTGADKDALRSYITNYADPKMEAMREYYNEYKKLSDSQITYDKKGRHIRREFT
-412 DENLEERK
+412 DE
-420 KALREWITEYA
+420 
-431 TADAEKKR
+431 EKTR
-439 IELEALRR
+439 MSELL
-447 EKQQIEATRTYTT
+447 
-460 LPTGNTVISNL
+460 
-471 TKEQEARVA
+471 
-480 EIEKLLSV
+480 KLMGG
-488 AEAYNTAN
+488 AEAYIEFDKVTKAYNKAN
-496 DGIIST
+496 NSIIT
-502 YVNAQVKALEAESNA
+502 GVVNALAKATEAEA
-517 IASAQRA
+517 RALQSAQLA
-524 ATTTNSLIAK
+524 ARTTNSLIAK
-534 EAKKAEKEAE
+534 ETKKAE

-549 VGDKVLEGMK
+549 VGDNVLEGMK
-559 KAFQKSDLSKGFGD
+559 KAFRKGDLSKD
-573 LLGKSTKVILPLA
+573 LTDAVVKSGNKFISLP
-586 LDLDLKND
+586 LDLDLKAD
-594 LKQGA
+594 LKNGA
-599 NKLASDSASPIKKA
+599 RKLVSDTATPLKEA
-613 LGLKPEE
+613 LGLTPDE
-620 IQQIESQA
+620 IKKIEDQA

-643 NEATQ
+643 KEATQ

-685 KLAEIDEQT
+685 KLGEIDEQT

-705 FEKQKKWNI
+705 FEKQKKWTI

-737 AWIMSAIT
+737 AWVMSAIT

-763 GGELRGASHAQGGIK
+763 GGELRGPSHAQGGIK

-817 DDFAHARGR
+817 DDFAHARGG

-856 IVRQQTDNLRQ
+856 FVRQQTDNLRQ

-888 EQKSNEKRVHISRA
+888 ETKSNEKRVHISRA

>member
-38 TALITEYNAQ
+38 TAMISEYNAQ
-48 LKLNKEEIKATQA
+48 IKANQEAIKAIQKEGERWGQLTQKQAQRISNLTA
-61 ETEKLIRYKQGLHK
+61 ENEKLKIAK
-75 RIQYLIESNSKL
+75 S
-87 TKEVEELNKVEGKTA
+87 ELV
-102 EQREK
+102 
-107 DTKKAEAKLRII
+107 
-119 QANITEIE
+119 
-127 TLREKTVGLGATYQ
+127 
-141 EQIKTISD
+141 
-149 LTAKNEQLKVSI
+149 
-161 GDLDQITKNQIKVD
+161 QITKNQIKVD
-175 NTEAGSMENKSQL
+175 NTEVGSMENKSQL
-188 LGKLRMSWRKMT
+188 LGKLRMAWRKMT

-218 KSLKESDA
+218 ASLKQADG

-248 FPRLGGVVSKF
+248 FPKLGGVVSKF

-277 SAMASTQTTGD
+277 SAIASTQTTGD

-293 IAAWRGTWDRFLR
+293 VAAWQGTWDRFLR

-317 EQLTGAYDAAK
+317 DQLTGAYDAAK

-347 KAEQSVEEQKLLMTM
+347 KAEQSKEEQLLLMTM
-362 RDQTKSDQE
+362 RDQTKSEEE
-371 RIKAGQRY
+371 RIKAGKRY
-379 QELVLKNA
+379 QELVMKNA
-387 QLQKKAYE
+387 EIQRQAYE
-395 ELADAELKNL
+395 KLTEAELNNIV
-405 AAQTGAT
+405 AQTGA
-412 DENLEERK
+412 NK
-420 KALREWITEYA
+420 
-431 TADAEKKR
+431 
-439 IELEALRR
+439 EALRSYIKDYADPKSQAMR
-447 EKQQIEATRTYTT
+447 EEMKLYEAAVKNKKLYEEQFINYAKGGAYKTADLYKAKADEAQRVIDNTSQAVKDFYDVTVAYGKASDQIIAPFVSAWE
-460 LPTGNTVISNL
+460 
-471 TKEQEARVA
+471 
-480 EIEKLLSV
+480 
-488 AEAYNTAN
+488 
-496 DGIIST
+496 
-502 YVNAQVKALEAESNA
+502 KALQAESNA
-517 IASAQRA
+517 LASAQRA

-534 EAKKAEKEAE
+534 ETKKAENEAE

-559 KAFQKSDLSKGFGD
+559 NAFRKGDVSKDLTDAVERS
-573 LLGKSTKVILPLA
+573 VNVVLPLFYDT
-586 LDLDLKND
+586 DLMEGLKTQS
-594 LKQGA
+594 KQLV
-599 NKLASDSASPIKKA
+599 KPMQKA
-613 LGLKPEE
+613 LGLTPEE
-620 IQQIESQA
+620 KKQLEDQA

-643 NEATQ
+643 KEATQ

-664 EKAILEGKLEKGVIS
+664 EKAILEGKLEKGIIS

-685 KLAEIDEQT
+685 KLGEIDEQT

-705 FEKQKKWNI
+705 FEKQKRWNI
-714 LQALMNAALA
+714 AQALMNAALA
-724 ITKTFAEYGGTPM
+724 ITKLFTEGTAMNP
-737 AWIMSAIT
+737 ATWVALGIT

-763 GGELRGASHAQGGIK
+763 GGELRGPSHAQGGIK

-783 QHIEAEGGEVIINK
+783 RHIEAEGGEVIINK

-817 DDFAHARGR
+817 DDFAHARGS

-873 RRIDNIRVYLPLSDI
+873 RRIDNLRVSVLLSDI
-888 EQKSNEKRVHISRA
+888 EAKSNEKRVHISRA

>member
-21 EAYGK
+21 EAYGE
-26 TLNSVLGSYEEN
+26 TLDSVLGSYKEN
-38 TALITEYNAQ
+38 NALISEYTQ
-48 LKLNKEEIKATQA
+48 RIKANQEAIKAIQKEGERWGQLTQKQAQRISNLTA
-61 ETEKLIRYKQGLHK
+61 ENEKLKIAK
-75 RIQYLIESNSKL
+75 S
-87 TKEVEELNKVEGKTA
+87 ELV
-102 EQREK
+102 
-107 DTKKAEAKLRII
+107 
-119 QANITEIE
+119 
-127 TLREKTVGLGATYQ
+127 
-141 EQIKTISD
+141 
-149 LTAKNEQLKVSI
+149 
-161 GDLDQITKNQIKVD
+161 QITKNQIKVD

-188 LGKLRMSWRKMT
+188 LGKLRMAWRKMT
-200 DEQKNANQGML
+200 DEEKNANQGML

-218 KSLKESDA
+218 ASLKQADG

-248 FPRLGGVVSKF
+248 FPKLGGVVSKF

-277 SAMASTQTTGD
+277 LAMASTQTTGD

-293 IAAWRGTWDRFLR
+293 IAAWQGTWDRFLR

-328 ELAEV
+328 ELATV

-347 KAEQSVEEQKLLMTM
+347 KAKQSVEEQKLLMTM
-362 RDQTKSDQE
+362 RDQTKSEKE
-371 RIKAGQRY
+371 RIAAGQKY
-379 QELVLKNA
+379 QDLVMNNA
-387 QLQKKAYE
+387 KLVKTAYE
-395 ELADAELKNL
+395 ELADAELANL
-405 AAQTGAT
+405 AAQTGA
-412 DENLEERK
+412 DKE
-420 KALREWITEYA
+420 ALRDYITNYADPKMEAMREYYA
-431 TADAEKKR
+431 EYKRLSDSQITYDKKGRHIRREFTEDEKKR
-439 IELEALRR
+439 MSDLLKLMGGGDSYLAFGKITDAYNKANNDIIMGVINALAKVS
-447 EKQQIEATRTYTT
+447 E
-460 LPTGNTVISNL
+460 
-471 TKEQEARVA
+471 
-480 EIEKLLSV
+480 
-488 AEAYNTAN
+488 AEA
-496 DGIIST
+496 
-502 YVNAQVKALEAESNA
+502 NALQ
-517 IASAQRA
+517 SAQRA

-534 EAKKAEKEAE
+534 EAKSAIVEVDTSSAMTQMIKNGVEKIDVSSIKIEFKDMLEEIAEEATNDPALAKVAE
-544 SGGEQ
+544 SPLARALGVSDE
-549 VGDKVLEGMK
+549 DMK
-559 KAFQKSDLSKGFGD
+559 K
-573 LLGKSTKVILPLA
+573 
-586 LDLDLKND
+586 
-594 LKQGA
+594 
-599 NKLASDSASPIKKA
+599 
-613 LGLKPEE
+613 
-620 IQQIESQA
+620 IEDQA

-643 NEATQ
+643 KEATQ

-705 FEKQKKWNI
+705 FEKNKRMSI
-714 LQALMNAALA
+714 LQAVINGALA
-724 ITKTFAEYGGTPM
+724 ITNVWAQHAGVPIVAGILT
-737 AWIMSAIT
+737 AIT

-763 GGELRGASHAQGGIK
+763 GGELHGASHANGGIK

-783 QHIEAEGGEVIINK
+783 QHIEAEGGEIIINK

-817 DDFAHARGR
+817 DDFAKVRGG

-873 RRIDNIRVYLPLSDI
+873 RRIDNLRVSVLLSDI
-888 EQKSNEKRVHISRA
+888 EAKSNEKRVHISRA

>member
-38 TALITEYNAQ
+38 TAMISEYNAQ
-48 LKLNKEEIKATQA
+48 IKANQEAIKAIQKEGERWGQLTQKQAQRISNLTA
-61 ETEKLIRYKQGLHK
+61 ENEKLKIAK
-75 RIQYLIESNSKL
+75 S
-87 TKEVEELNKVEGKTA
+87 ELV
-102 EQREK
+102 
-107 DTKKAEAKLRII
+107 
-119 QANITEIE
+119 
-127 TLREKTVGLGATYQ
+127 
-141 EQIKTISD
+141 
-149 LTAKNEQLKVSI
+149 
-161 GDLDQITKNQIKVD
+161 QITKNQIKVD
-175 NTEAGSMENKSQL
+175 ATEVGSMENKSQL
-188 LGKLRMSWRKMT
+188 LGKLRMAWRKMS

-218 KSLKESDA
+218 ASLKQADGN
-226 SIGNFQRN
+226 IGNFQRN

-248 FPRLGGVVSKF
+248 FPKLGGAISKF
-259 AGPAG
+259 ASPAG
-264 VISVATGAFNLLK
+264 AIGIATGAFNLLK
-277 SAMASTQTTGD
+277 SAIASTQTTGD

-293 IAAWRGTWDRFLR
+293 IAAWQGTWDRFLR

-347 KAEQSVEEQKLLMTM
+347 KAEQSKEEQLLLMTM
-362 RDQTKSDQE
+362 RDQTKSEEE
-371 RIKAGQRY
+371 RIKAGKKY
-379 QELVLKNA
+379 QELVMKNA
-387 QLQKKAYE
+387 EIQRQAYE
-395 ELADAELKNL
+395 KLTEAELDNIV
-405 AAQTGAT
+405 AQTGANKDALRSYIKDYADPKSQAMREEMKLYEEAVKNRKLYEEQFINFAKGGAYKT
-412 DENLEERK
+412 ADLYKAKADEAQSVIDNTSQAVKDFYDVTVAYGKASDQIIAPFVSAWE
-420 KALREWITEYA
+420 KAL
-431 TADAEKKR
+431 
-439 IELEALRR
+439 
-447 EKQQIEATRTYTT
+447 Q
-460 LPTGNTVISNL
+460 
-471 TKEQEARVA
+471 
-480 EIEKLLSV
+480 
-488 AEAYNTAN
+488 
-496 DGIIST
+496 
-502 YVNAQVKALEAESNA
+502 AESNA
-517 IASAQRA
+517 LASAQRA

-534 EAKKAEKEAE
+534 ETKKAIVEVDVSSAMTQMIKTGIEKIDTNEIKFEFKEMMEEIESSIASANDLGQVAE
-544 SGGEQ
+544 S
-549 VGDKVLEGMK
+549 
-559 KAFQKSDLSKGFGD
+559 
-573 LLGKSTKVILPLA
+573 PLA
-586 LDLDLKND
+586 RAL
-594 LKQGA
+594 GV
-599 NKLASDSASPIKKA
+599 SDSEMK
-613 LGLKPEE
+613 
-620 IQQIESQA
+620 QIEDQA

-643 NEATQ
+643 KEATQ

-685 KLAEIDEQT
+685 KLGEIDEQT

-724 ITKTFAEYGGTPM
+724 LTKVFATTAPPASFIM
-737 AWIMSAIT
+737 AGIT

-763 GGELRGASHAQGGIK
+763 GGELRGPSHAQGGIK

-783 QHIEAEGGEVIINK
+783 RHIEAEGGEVIINK

-817 DDFAHARGR
+817 DDFAHARGS

-873 RRIDNIRVYLPLSDI
+873 RRIDNLRVSVLLSDI
-888 EQKSNEKRVHISRA
+888 EAKSNEKRVHISRA

>member
-38 TALITEYNAQ
+38 TAMISQYNAQ
-48 LKLNKEEIKATQA
+48 IKANQEAIKAIQKEGERWGQLTQKQAQRISNLTA
-61 ETEKLIRYKQGLHK
+61 ENEKLKIAK
-75 RIQYLIESNSKL
+75 S
-87 TKEVEELNKVEGKTA
+87 ELV
-102 EQREK
+102 
-107 DTKKAEAKLRII
+107 
-119 QANITEIE
+119 
-127 TLREKTVGLGATYQ
+127 
-141 EQIKTISD
+141 
-149 LTAKNEQLKVSI
+149 
-161 GDLDQITKNQIKVD
+161 QITKNQIKVD

-188 LGKLRMSWRKMT
+188 LGKLRMAWRKMT

-218 KSLKESDA
+218 KSLKDA
-226 SIGNFQRN
+226 DGSIGNFQRN
-234 VGDYRGAIGDFIGQ
+234 VGDYKGQIGQLIGQ
-248 FPRLGGVVSKF
+248 FPALGGAVSKF

-264 VISVATGAFNLLK
+264 VISVATGAFNILK

-328 ELAEV
+328 ELADV

-347 KAEQSVEEQKLLMTM
+347 KAEQSKEEQLLLMTM
-362 RDQTKSDQE
+362 RDQTKSDEE
-371 RIKAGQRY
+371 RIKAGKRY
-379 QELVLKNA
+379 QELVMQNA
-387 QLQKKAYE
+387 ELQKKAYE
-395 ELADAELKNL
+395 KLADAELENL
-405 AAQTGAT
+405 AAQTGA
-412 DENLEERK
+412 DK
-420 KALREWITEYA
+420 DALRSYITNYADPKMEAMREAYEEYKEITERQYDFDAKGRRISRQYTEEEKARMKELIA
-431 TADAEKKR
+431 TMGGGKAYMEFDK
-439 IELEALRR
+439 
-447 EKQQIEATRTYTT
+447 
-460 LPTGNTVISNL
+460 L
-471 TKEQEARVA
+471 TQ
-480 EIEKLLSV
+480 
-488 AEAYNTAN
+488 AYNKAN
-496 DGIIST
+496 DSIISGV
-502 YVNAQVKALEAESNA
+502 VNALAKATEAESNA
-517 IASAQRA
+517 LASAQRA

-534 EAKKAEKEAE
+534 ETKKAIVEVDTSSAMTQMIKTGIEKIDTSEIKFEFKEMLAEMAEEAANDPALARVAE
-544 SGGEQ
+544 S
-549 VGDKVLEGMK
+549 
-559 KAFQKSDLSKGFGD
+559 
-573 LLGKSTKVILPLA
+573 PLA
-586 LDLDLKND
+586 RAL
-594 LKQGA
+594 GI
-599 NKLASDSASPIKKA
+599 SDSEMK
-613 LGLKPEE
+613 
-620 IQQIESQA
+620 QIENQA

-643 NEATQ
+643 KEATQ

-679 QKEYEK
+679 QKEYET

-705 FEKQKKWNI
+705 FEKNKRWNI

-724 ITKTFAEYGGTPM
+724 ITQVFATTPPPASFIM
-737 AWIMSAIT
+737 AAIT

-763 GGELRGASHAQGGIK
+763 GGELRGPSHAQGGIK

-783 QHIEAEGGEVIINK
+783 RHIEAEGGEVIINK

-817 DDFAHARGR
+817 DDFAHARGS

-873 RRIDNIRVYLPLSDI
+873 RRIDNLRVSVLLSDI
-888 EQKSNEKRVHISRA
+888 EAKSNEKRVHISRA

>member
-26 TLNSVLGSYEEN
+26 TLDSVLGSYEEN
-38 TALITEYNAQ
+38 NALISEYTQ
-48 LKLNKEEIKATQA
+48 RIKANQEAIKAIQKEGERWGQLTQKQAQRISNLTA
-61 ETEKLIRYKQGLHK
+61 ENEKLKIAK
-75 RIQYLIESNSKL
+75 S
-87 TKEVEELNKVEGKTA
+87 ELV
-102 EQREK
+102 
-107 DTKKAEAKLRII
+107 
-119 QANITEIE
+119 
-127 TLREKTVGLGATYQ
+127 
-141 EQIKTISD
+141 
-149 LTAKNEQLKVSI
+149 
-161 GDLDQITKNQIKVD
+161 QITKNQIKVD

-188 LGKLRMSWRKMT
+188 LGKLRMAWRKMT
-200 DEQKNANQGML
+200 DEQKNTNQGML

-218 KSLKESDA
+218 ASLKQADG

-248 FPRLGGVVSKF
+248 FPKLGGVVSKF

-288 ALEIG
+288 AIEIG
-293 IAAWRGTWDRFLR
+293 VAAWQGTWDRFLR

-347 KAEQSVEEQKLLMTM
+347 KAEQSKEEQLLLMTM
-362 RDQTKSDQE
+362 RDQTKSEEE
-371 RIKAGQRY
+371 RIKAGKRY
-379 QELVLKNA
+379 QELVIGNA
-387 QLQKKAYE
+387 QLVKKAYE
-395 ELADAELKNL
+395 ELAEAELTNL
-405 AAQTGAT
+405 AAKTGA
-412 DENLEERK
+412 DK
-420 KALREWITEYA
+420 
-431 TADAEKKR
+431 
-439 IELEALRR
+439 EALRSYI
-447 EKQQIEATRTYTT
+447 KSYAT
-460 LPTGNTVISNL
+460 P
-471 TKEQEARVA
+471 K
-480 EIEKLLSV
+480 
-488 AEAYNTAN
+488 AEAQRKELEEYSALVEQRKRLEQSIENTSNPNFIASYGEALEEVRAKIKAFPQTVKGFY
-496 DGIIST
+496 DISQQ
-502 YVNAQVKALEAESNA
+502 YGKSADNIVSSFVNAWEKALSAEANA
-517 IASAQRA
+517 LQSAQRA

-534 EAKKAEKEAE
+534 EEKKAIVEVDTSSAMTQMIKTGIEKIDTNEIKFEFKEMMEEIENEIANDPALARVAE
-544 SGGEQ
+544 SPLARALGVSDE
-549 VGDKVLEGMK
+549 DMK
-559 KAFQKSDLSKGFGD
+559 K
-573 LLGKSTKVILPLA
+573 
-586 LDLDLKND
+586 
-594 LKQGA
+594 
-599 NKLASDSASPIKKA
+599 IKD
-613 LGLKPEE
+613 
-620 IQQIESQA
+620 QA

-643 NEATQ
+643 KEATQ

-664 EKAILEGKLEKGVIS
+664 EKAILEGELEKGVIS

-685 KLAEIDEQT
+685 KLGEIDEQT

-737 AWIMSAIT
+737 AWVMSAIT

-763 GGELRGASHAQGGIK
+763 GGELRGPSHAQGGIK

-783 QHIEAEGGEVIINK
+783 RHIEAEGGEVIINK

-817 DDFAHARGR
+817 DDFAHARGG

-873 RRIDNIRVYLPLSDI
+873 RRIDNLRVSVLLSDI
-888 EQKSNEKRVHISRA
+888 EAKSNEKRVHISRA

>member
-38 TALITEYNAQ
+38 TAMISEYNAQ
-48 LKLNKEEIKATQA
+48 IKANQEAIKAIQKEGERWGQLTQKQAQRISNLTA
-61 ETEKLIRYKQGLHK
+61 ENEKLKIAK
-75 RIQYLIESNSKL
+75 S
-87 TKEVEELNKVEGKTA
+87 ELV
-102 EQREK
+102 
-107 DTKKAEAKLRII
+107 
-119 QANITEIE
+119 
-127 TLREKTVGLGATYQ
+127 
-141 EQIKTISD
+141 
-149 LTAKNEQLKVSI
+149 
-161 GDLDQITKNQIKVD
+161 QITKNQIKVD
-175 NTEAGSMENKSQL
+175 ATEVGSMENKSQL
-188 LGKLRMSWRKMT
+188 LGKLRMAWRKMT

-218 KSLKESDA
+218 ASLKQADG

-248 FPRLGGVVSKF
+248 FPKLGGVVSKF

-264 VISVATGAFNLLK
+264 VISVAIGAFNLLK

-288 ALEIG
+288 AIEIG
-293 IAAWRGTWDRFLR
+293 IAAWQGTWDRFLR

-317 EQLTGAYDAAK
+317 EQLIGAYDAAK

-347 KAEQSVEEQKLLMTM
+347 KAKQSKEEQLLLMTM
-362 RDQTKSDQE
+362 RDQTKSEEE
-371 RIKAGQRY
+371 RIKAGKRY
-379 QELVLKNA
+379 QELVMQNA
-387 QLQKKAYE
+387 QIQRKAYE
-395 ELADAELKNL
+395 ELADAELTNLATQAGATEKNL
-405 AAQTGAT
+405 EQQKAILKDYITNYANGKKEEVEILKKSLE
-412 DENLEERK
+412 DERDAIIESRKLEK
-420 KALREWITEYA
+420 TSKFAPQLY
-431 TADAEKKR
+431 
-439 IELEALRR
+439 
-447 EKQQIEATRTYTT
+447 RT
-460 LPTGNTVISNL
+460 L
-471 TKEQEARVA
+471 TKEEEDRLQY
-480 EIEKLLSV
+480 IKDYLSML
-488 AEAYNTAN
+488 EGYNELN
-496 DGIIST
+496 DDVISSF
-502 YVNAQVKALEAESNA
+502 VNAQVKALEAESNA

-534 EAKKAEKEAE
+534 ETKNAIVNIDVSSAMTQMIKTGIEKIDVSEIKFEFKDMLDSIAEEAANDQALAKVAE
-544 SGGEQ
+544 S
-549 VGDKVLEGMK
+549 
-559 KAFQKSDLSKGFGD
+559 
-573 LLGKSTKVILPLA
+573 PLA
-586 LDLDLKND
+586 RAL
-594 LKQGA
+594 GV
-599 NKLASDSASPIKKA
+599 SDSEMK
-613 LGLKPEE
+613 
-620 IQQIESQA
+620 QIESQA

-643 NEATQ
+643 KEATQ

-664 EKAILEGKLEKGVIS
+664 EKAILEGKLEKGAIS

-705 FEKQKKWNI
+705 FEKNKRWNI

-724 ITKTFAEYGGTPM
+724 ITQVFATTPPPASFVM
-737 AWIMSAIT
+737 AAIT

-763 GGELRGASHAQGGIK
+763 GGILHGPSHAQGGIK

-783 QHIEAEGGEVIINK
+783 RHIEAEGGEVIINK

-817 DDFAHARGR
+817 DDFANARGG

-835 VIGGYDFR
+835 VIGGYDFS
-843 TSGVPDSSSSLSQ
+843 TSGVPNSNNSLTQ
-856 IVRQQTDNLRQ
+856 FVRQQTDNLRQ

-873 RRIDNIRVYLPLSDI
+873 RRIDNLRVSVLLSDI
-888 EQKSNEKRVHISRA
+888 EAKSNEKRVNVSRA

>member
-38 TALITEYNAQ
+38 TAMISEYNAQ
-48 LKLNKEEIKATQA
+48 IKANQEAIKAIQKEGERWGQLTQKQAQRISNLTA
-61 ETEKLIRYKQGLHK
+61 ENEKLKIAK
-75 RIQYLIESNSKL
+75 S
-87 TKEVEELNKVEGKTA
+87 ELV
-102 EQREK
+102 
-107 DTKKAEAKLRII
+107 
-119 QANITEIE
+119 
-127 TLREKTVGLGATYQ
+127 
-141 EQIKTISD
+141 
-149 LTAKNEQLKVSI
+149 
-161 GDLDQITKNQIKVD
+161 QITKNQIKVD
-175 NTEAGSMENKSQL
+175 ATEVGSMENKSQL
-188 LGKLRMSWRKMT
+188 LGKLRMAWRKMS

-218 KSLKESDA
+218 ASLKQADG

-248 FPRLGGVVSKF
+248 FPKLGGVVSKF

-288 ALEIG
+288 AIEIG
-293 IAAWRGTWDRFLR
+293 VAAWQGTWDRFLR

-328 ELAEV
+328 ELAKV

-347 KAEQSVEEQKLLMTM
+347 KAKQSKEEQLLLMTM
-362 RDQTKSDQE
+362 RDQTKSEEE
-371 RIKAGQRY
+371 RIKAGKRY
-379 QELVLKNA
+379 QELVMQNA
-387 QLQKKAYE
+387 QIQREAYE
-395 ELADAELKNL
+395 ELADAELTNL
-405 AAQTGAT
+405 ARQTGAT
-412 DENLEERK
+412 DENLNERK
-420 KALREWITEYA
+420 EGLRKWITEYA
-431 TADAEKKR
+431 TADAEKR
-439 IELEALRR
+439 RLDENTLRQ
-447 EKQQIEATRTYTT
+447 EKQNLEESLIYIDLTT
-460 LPTGNTVISNL
+460 GAQRRL
-471 TKEQEARVA
+471 KDAQKEARIAVIT
-480 EIEKLLSV
+480 ELL
-488 AEAYNTAN
+488 AITDAYNKADDN
-496 DGIIST
+496 IIST
-502 YVNAQVKALEAESNA
+502 FVNAEEKALRAEARA
-517 IASAQRA
+517 LQSAQRA

-534 EAKKAEKEAE
+534 ETKKAIVEVDVSSAMTQMIKTGIEKIDTNEIKFEFKEMMEEIESSIASANDLGQVAE
-544 SGGEQ
+544 S
-549 VGDKVLEGMK
+549 
-559 KAFQKSDLSKGFGD
+559 
-573 LLGKSTKVILPLA
+573 PLA
-586 LDLDLKND
+586 RAL
-594 LKQGA
+594 GV
-599 NKLASDSASPIKKA
+599 SDSEMK
-613 LGLKPEE
+613 
-620 IQQIESQA
+620 QIEDQA

-643 NEATQ
+643 KEATQ

-664 EKAILEGKLEKGVIS
+664 EKAILEGKLEKGIIS
-679 QKEYEK
+679 QEEYEK
-685 KLAEIDEQT
+685 RLAEIDEQT
-694 AERKEQANKEA
+694 ADRKEQANKEA
-705 FEKQKKWNI
+705 FEKQKRWNI
-714 LQALMNAALA
+714 AQALMNAALA
-724 ITKTFAEYGGTPM
+724 ITKLFTEGTAINP
-737 AWIMSAIT
+737 ATWVALGIT

-763 GGELRGASHAQGGIK
+763 GGELRGPSHAQGGIK

-783 QHIEAEGGEVIINK
+783 RHIEAEGGEVIINK

-817 DDFAHARGR
+817 DDFAHARGG

-856 IVRQQTDNLRQ
+856 IVRQQTDNLRA

-873 RRIDNIRVYLPLSDI
+873 RRIDNLRVSVLLSDI
-888 EQKSNEKRVHISRA
+888 EAKSNEKRVHISRA